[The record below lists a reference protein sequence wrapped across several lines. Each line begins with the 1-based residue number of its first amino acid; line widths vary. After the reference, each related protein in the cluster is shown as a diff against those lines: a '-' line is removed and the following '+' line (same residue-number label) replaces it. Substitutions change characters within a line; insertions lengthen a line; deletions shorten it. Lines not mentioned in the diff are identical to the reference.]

1 MSHRHHNSTTPPSTP
16 SSPSS
21 SPSSTDANS
30 QPEPNSV
37 SDFEEI
43 CNKLGFESLDPAV
56 LDYFLGITM
65 LGVDTDTMEVTVE
78 LVKRS
83 KVYQHMLVVI
93 NKQAKGDVEL
103 EKASFFVLAMLTGAS
118 CMLHAVDEGYVVDTM
133 SDDGGEE

>member
-1 MSHRHHNSTTPPSTP
+1 M
-16 SSPSS
+16 
-21 SPSSTDANS
+21 
-30 QPEPNSV
+30 
-37 SDFEEI
+37 
-43 CNKLGFESLDPAV
+43 

-65 LGVDTDTMEVTVE
+65 FGVDTDTMEVTVE

-118 CMLHAVDEGYVVDTM
+118 CMLHAVDEGYVDTM

>member
-1 MSHRHHNSTTPPSTP
+1 
-16 SSPSS
+16 
-21 SPSSTDANS
+21 
-30 QPEPNSV
+30 
-37 SDFEEI
+37 
-43 CNKLGFESLDPAV
+43 
-56 LDYFLGITM
+56 M
-65 LGVDTDTMEVTVE
+65 LGVDTDTMKVAVE
-78 LVKRS
+78 LVKQS